1 MEKANETKRSMCP
14 THATTRTPKNYFSP
28 FGIKTPKR
36 EKSDAKNVPQISLR
50 CRGPGHLL
58 LLLTVFILRHV
69 NSPIHKLAVPVLVAN
84 KGLKLLRRWR
94 WRHLKMSHDLLL
106 ILQDSMALNVAM
118 IILLVE
124 GHIHAQNLLYST
136 LDP

>member
-1 MEKANETKRSMCP
+1 MPSHAN
-14 THATTRTPKNYFSP
+14 TRKPKNYFSP

-36 EKSDAKNVPQISLR
+36 EKSDAKNVPQRSLR
-50 CRGPGHLL
+50 CRGLGLL

-69 NSPIHKLAVPVLVAN
+69 NGPIDKLAVLVLVAN
-84 KGLKLLRRWR
+84 NGLKLLLRRRWR
-94 WRHLKMSHDLLL
+94 QLKMSHDLLL
-106 ILQDSMALNVAM
+106 ILQDSMALAVSM
-118 IILLVE
+118 IILLVD